1 MECGGRKIPNGSDK
15 ASSQKGKGVWFSIL
29 RELKPHKF
37 GLTIALVL
45 GIVVSGLSLL
55 QPLLIGSIVN
65 SVSSGLDFRLVVLS
79 ACCLLFAAL
88 LSAFEQYLLERIGE
102 MMVFRIRND
111 VAARVVGARL
121 ATIKSVQ
128 TGDLASALG
137 ADTAQLR
144 GILSQGVIEVV
155 VQSLTLLGAL
165 FMMFSVDWILSAVVV
180 VAVLLL
186 LFSGILL
193 GSRTRPAAE
202 AVQESVGQMSAS
214 FSRVLGG
221 IRTVKAFVGEQSF
234 LVSIQK
240 AAELA
245 RVNGLRVARLK
256 AVVSGFMQSAIQIIL
271 FVVVGLGAIRVASGS
286 LTIGDLTSFIMYVM
300 LVFTPAAMLGGVV
313 TSISEGV
320 GAYSRVARFRAWPQE
335 LSCVFGKHESSPPD
349 NNLEV
354 SLNNI
359 HLSYPIDAKESSR
372 SEEHALID
380 VSISVESG
388 SFVALVGRSGAGK
401 SSIFN
406 VLEGF
411 YLPQEGSV
419 FVDRISLGSVPMHQW
434 RKNFALIDQDAPVFA
449 GSVKDN
455 LKFVN
460 PGASDEELNIALG
473 QARVYIGG
481 RMASLSMTL
490 GEGGTGLSGGERQRL
505 ALARAFLSDAPIILL
520 DEATSSL
527 DSITEQEVHEA
538 LFKLRRDKTVIVIAH
553 RLATISSA
561 DNIYV
566 IDEGRIV
573 AEGNHFELL
582 RDCNLYRE
590 LVKSQAIAK

>member
-1 MECGGRKIPNGSDK
+1 MPNGSDK

-111 VAARVVGARL
+111 VAARAVGARL

-359 HLSYPIDAKESSR
+359 YLSYPIDAKESSR

>member
-1 MECGGRKIPNGSDK
+1 MPNGSDK

-111 VAARVVGARL
+111 VAARAVGARL

-359 HLSYPIDAKESSR
+359 YLSYPIDAKESSR

-582 RDCNLYRE
+582 RDCSLYRE

>member
-1 MECGGRKIPNGSDK
+1 MPNGSDK

-111 VAARVVGARL
+111 VAARAVGARL

-419 FVDRISLGSVPMHQW
+419 FVDGISLGSVPMHQW

-582 RDCNLYRE
+582 RDCSLYRE

>member
-1 MECGGRKIPNGSDK
+1 MPNGSDK

-65 SVSSGLDFRLVVLS
+65 SVSSALDFRLVVLS

-88 LSAFEQYLLERIGE
+88 LSAFEQYLLEQIGE

-180 VAVLLL
+180 IAVLLL

-359 HLSYPIDAKESSR
+359 YLSYPIDAKESSR

>member
-1 MECGGRKIPNGSDK
+1 MPNGSDK

-111 VAARVVGARL
+111 VAARAVGARL

-193 GSRTRPAAE
+193 ASRTRPAAE

>member
-1 MECGGRKIPNGSDK
+1 MPNDSDK

-582 RDCNLYRE
+582 RDCSLYRE

>member
-1 MECGGRKIPNGSDK
+1 MPNDSDK

-359 HLSYPIDAKESSR
+359 YLSYPIDAKESSR

-582 RDCNLYRE
+582 RDCSLYRE

>member
-1 MECGGRKIPNGSDK
+1 MPNGSDK

-102 MMVFRIRND
+102 MMVFKIRND

-186 LFSGILL
+186 LFSGILM

-359 HLSYPIDAKESSR
+359 YLSYPIDAKESSR

-419 FVDRISLGSVPMHQW
+419 FVDKISLGSVPMHQW

>member
-1 MECGGRKIPNGSDK
+1 
-15 ASSQKGKGVWFSIL
+15 
-29 RELKPHKF
+29 
-37 GLTIALVL
+37 
-45 GIVVSGLSLL
+45 
-55 QPLLIGSIVN
+55 
-65 SVSSGLDFRLVVLS
+65 
-79 ACCLLFAAL
+79 
-88 LSAFEQYLLERIGE
+88 
-102 MMVFRIRND
+102 
-111 VAARVVGARL
+111 
-121 ATIKSVQ
+121 
-128 TGDLASALG
+128 
-137 ADTAQLR
+137 
-144 GILSQGVIEVV
+144 
-155 VQSLTLLGAL
+155 
-165 FMMFSVDWILSAVVV
+165 
-180 VAVLLL
+180 
-186 LFSGILL
+186 
-193 GSRTRPAAE
+193 
-202 AVQESVGQMSAS
+202 MSAS

-234 LVSIQK
+234 LVSIRK

-256 AVVSGFMQSAIQIIL
+256 AVVSGFTQSAIQIIL

-313 TSISEGV
+313 ASISEGV

-354 SLNNI
+354 ALNNI
-359 HLSYPIDAKESSR
+359 YLSYPIDAKESSR

-419 FVDRISLGSVPMHQW
+419 FVDGISLGSVPMHQW
-434 RKNFALIDQDAPVFA
+434 RKNFALIDQAAPVFA

-455 LKFVN
+455 LEFVN

-582 RDCNLYRE
+582 RDCSLYRE

>member
-1 MECGGRKIPNGSDK
+1 MPNGSDK

-102 MMVFRIRND
+102 MMVFKIRND

-359 HLSYPIDAKESSR
+359 YLSYPIDAKESSR

-419 FVDRISLGSVPMHQW
+419 FVDKISLGSVPMHQW

>member
-1 MECGGRKIPNGSDK
+1 MPNGSDK

-256 AVVSGFMQSAIQIIL
+256 AVVSGFTQSAIQIIL

-313 TSISEGV
+313 ASISEGV

-359 HLSYPIDAKESSR
+359 YLSYPIDAKESSR

>member
-1 MECGGRKIPNGSDK
+1 M
-15 ASSQKGKGVWFSIL
+15 
-29 RELKPHKF
+29 
-37 GLTIALVL
+37 
-45 GIVVSGLSLL
+45 
-55 QPLLIGSIVN
+55 
-65 SVSSGLDFRLVVLS
+65 
-79 ACCLLFAAL
+79 
-88 LSAFEQYLLERIGE
+88 
-102 MMVFRIRND
+102 
-111 VAARVVGARL
+111 
-121 ATIKSVQ
+121 
-128 TGDLASALG
+128 
-137 ADTAQLR
+137 
-144 GILSQGVIEVV
+144 
-155 VQSLTLLGAL
+155 
-165 FMMFSVDWILSAVVV
+165 
-180 VAVLLL
+180 
-186 LFSGILL
+186 
-193 GSRTRPAAE
+193 
-202 AVQESVGQMSAS
+202 
-214 FSRVLGG
+214 
-221 IRTVKAFVGEQSF
+221 
-234 LVSIQK
+234 
-240 AAELA
+240 
-245 RVNGLRVARLK
+245 
-256 AVVSGFMQSAIQIIL
+256 
-271 FVVVGLGAIRVASGS
+271 
-286 LTIGDLTSFIMYVM
+286 
-300 LVFTPAAMLGGVV
+300 
-313 TSISEGV
+313 
-320 GAYSRVARFRAWPQE
+320 
-335 LSCVFGKHESSPPD
+335 FGKHESSPPD

-359 HLSYPIDAKESSR
+359 YLSYPIDAKESSR

-473 QARVYIGG
+473 QSRVYIGG

>member
-1 MECGGRKIPNGSDK
+1 M
-15 ASSQKGKGVWFSIL
+15 
-29 RELKPHKF
+29 
-37 GLTIALVL
+37 
-45 GIVVSGLSLL
+45 
-55 QPLLIGSIVN
+55 
-65 SVSSGLDFRLVVLS
+65 
-79 ACCLLFAAL
+79 
-88 LSAFEQYLLERIGE
+88 
-102 MMVFRIRND
+102 
-111 VAARVVGARL
+111 RL

-256 AVVSGFMQSAIQIIL
+256 AVVSEFMQSAIQIIL
-271 FVVVGLGAIRVASGS
+271 FVVVGLGAIRVASES

-320 GAYSRVARFRAWPQE
+320 GAYSRVARFR
-335 LSCVFGKHESSPPD
+335 D
-349 NNLEV
+349 
-354 SLNNI
+354 
-359 HLSYPIDAKESSR
+359 
-372 SEEHALID
+372 
-380 VSISVESG
+380 
-388 SFVALVGRSGAGK
+388 
-401 SSIFN
+401 
-406 VLEGF
+406 
-411 YLPQEGSV
+411 
-419 FVDRISLGSVPMHQW
+419 
-434 RKNFALIDQDAPVFA
+434 
-449 GSVKDN
+449 
-455 LKFVN
+455 
-460 PGASDEELNIALG
+460 
-473 QARVYIGG
+473 
-481 RMASLSMTL
+481 
-490 GEGGTGLSGGERQRL
+490 
-505 ALARAFLSDAPIILL
+505 
-520 DEATSSL
+520 
-527 DSITEQEVHEA
+527 
-538 LFKLRRDKTVIVIAH
+538 
-553 RLATISSA
+553 
-561 DNIYV
+561 
-566 IDEGRIV
+566 
-573 AEGNHFELL
+573 
-582 RDCNLYRE
+582 
-590 LVKSQAIAK
+590 

>member
-1 MECGGRKIPNGSDK
+1 MPNGSDK

-359 HLSYPIDAKESSR
+359 YLSYPIDAKESSR

>member
-1 MECGGRKIPNGSDK
+1 MPNGSDK

-111 VAARVVGARL
+111 VAARAVGARL

-582 RDCNLYRE
+582 RDCSLYRE

>member
-320 GAYSRVARFRAWPQE
+320 GAYSRVARFRAWTQE
-335 LSCVFGKHESSPPD
+335 LSCVFGKHESSLPD

-359 HLSYPIDAKESSR
+359 YLSYPIDAKESSR

-582 RDCNLYRE
+582 RDCSLYRE

>member
-111 VAARVVGARL
+111 VAARAVGARL

>member
-1 MECGGRKIPNGSDK
+1 MPNGSDK

-111 VAARVVGARL
+111 VAARAVGARL

>member
-1 MECGGRKIPNGSDK
+1 MPNGSDK

-111 VAARVVGARL
+111 VAARAVGARL

-372 SEEHALID
+372 SEKHALID

>member
-1 MECGGRKIPNGSDK
+1 MPNDSDK

-193 GSRTRPAAE
+193 GSHTRPAAE

-214 FSRVLGG
+214 FTRVLGG

-256 AVVSGFMQSAIQIIL
+256 AVVSGFTQSAIQIIL

-313 TSISEGV
+313 ASISEGV

-354 SLNNI
+354 ALNNI
-359 HLSYPIDAKESSR
+359 YLSYPIDAKESSH

-419 FVDRISLGSVPMHQW
+419 FVDGISLGSVPMHQW

>member
-582 RDCNLYRE
+582 RDCSLYRE

>member
-1 MECGGRKIPNGSDK
+1 MPNDSDK

-359 HLSYPIDAKESSR
+359 YLSYPIDAKESSR

-419 FVDRISLGSVPMHQW
+419 FVDKISLGSVPMHQW

>member
-111 VAARVVGARL
+111 VAARAVGARL

-582 RDCNLYRE
+582 RDCSLYRE

>member
-1 MECGGRKIPNGSDK
+1 MPNDSDK

-111 VAARVVGARL
+111 VAARAVGARL

-234 LVSIQK
+234 LVSIRK

-256 AVVSGFMQSAIQIIL
+256 AVVSGFTQSAIQIIL

-313 TSISEGV
+313 ASISEGV

-354 SLNNI
+354 ALNNI
-359 HLSYPIDAKESSR
+359 YLSYPIDAKESSR

-419 FVDRISLGSVPMHQW
+419 FVDGISLGSVPMHQW
-434 RKNFALIDQDAPVFA
+434 RKNFALIDQAAPVFA

-455 LKFVN
+455 LEFVN

-582 RDCNLYRE
+582 RDCSLYRE

>member
-1 MECGGRKIPNGSDK
+1 MPNGSDK

-111 VAARVVGARL
+111 VAARAVGARL

-359 HLSYPIDAKESSR
+359 YLSYPIDAKESSR
-372 SEEHALID
+372 SEEHALTD

-582 RDCNLYRE
+582 RDCSLYRE